1 MKTPI
6 PNLRWWIT
14 GLVFFGTVINY
25 VDRQTLSSLAPRL
38 TKELHLTNSDYG
50 LISNAFLIPYTV
62 MFVVSGWLIDR
73 YGTKLIYGV
82 AAVWWS
88 VAAMLH
94 ATVSSV
100 FGFSA
105 MRFLLGAAESANFV
119 GAQKVAAEWFPPKDR
134 GTLNGWVQAGTVTG
148 AIITPLIAVWMADRW
163 GWQSAFVATGAL
175 GLLWAAAW
183 FWFYHLPEKHPR
195 ISADELALIQ
205 EGTTAEISPDLPI
218 AHSPR
223 PAFLS
228 FFRLPQTWG
237 LLMARVISDPVWWF
251 YLFWLPKYLTER
263 EGMTEQRMSYVVWI
277 PYLISD
283 VGSIFGGWYSGRLI
297 AKKVGAVAAR
307 KSVMI
312 VTALMMPLGMLLV
325 LRPPIPVALAII
337 SFVLGVH
344 SAWKTNLVTL
354 TVDIFP
360 RPIVATV
367 HGIVAMGGGI
377 GGALFQSF
385 AGKVIDKY
393 SYTPLL
399 VLRPPIPVAL
409 AIISFVLGVHS
420 AWKTNLVT
428 LTVDIFPRPIVATI
442 HGIVAMGGGIGGAL
456 FQSFAGK
463 VIDKYSYTPLLVL
476 MGVLHPLAYLCVRAL
491 VKSDSQAAVELKL
504 QEQPR

>member
-1 MKTPI
+1 MKKPI

-94 ATVSSV
+94 AAVGSV

-163 GWQSAFVATGAL
+163 GWQSAFVSTGAL
-175 GLLWAAAW
+175 GLIWAAAW

-205 EGTTAEISPDLPI
+205 QTESASLSPLP
-218 AHSPR
+218 SVT
-223 PAFLS
+223 LS
-228 FFRLPQTWG
+228 VRWIDFFRLPQTWG
-237 LLMARVISDPVWWF
+237 LLLARIISDPVWWF

-277 PYLISD
+277 PYLIAD
-283 VGSIFGGWYSGRLI
+283 VGSVAGGWYSGRLI

-307 KSVMI
+307 KSIMI
-312 VTALMMPLGMLLV
+312 VTALMMPLGM
-325 LRPPIPVALAII
+325 
-337 SFVLGVH
+337 
-344 SAWKTNLVTL
+344 
-354 TVDIFP
+354 
-360 RPIVATV
+360 
-367 HGIVAMGGGI
+367 
-377 GGALFQSF
+377 
-385 AGKVIDKY
+385 
-393 SYTPLL
+393 LL

-456 FQSFAGK
+456 FQSFAGQ

-476 MGVLHPLAYLCVRAL
+476 MGLLHPLAYVCVRAL

-504 QEQPR
+504 QEQQR

>member
-1 MKTPI
+1 MKKPI

-205 EGTTAEISPDLPI
+205 EGGKERRGEGETEGDFSVPL
-218 AHSPR
+218 SPR
-223 PAFLS
+223 PSVLS

-237 LLMARVISDPVWWF
+237 LLLARIISDPVWWF

-277 PYLISD
+277 PYLIAD
-283 VGSIFGGWYSGRLI
+283 VGSVAGGWYSGRLI

-312 VTALMMPLGMLLV
+312 VTALMMPLGM
-325 LRPPIPVALAII
+325 
-337 SFVLGVH
+337 
-344 SAWKTNLVTL
+344 
-354 TVDIFP
+354 
-360 RPIVATV
+360 
-367 HGIVAMGGGI
+367 
-377 GGALFQSF
+377 
-385 AGKVIDKY
+385 
-393 SYTPLL
+393 LL

-504 QEQPR
+504 QEQSR